1 MVKVYGYFGDFGR
14 FRAAKNK
21 AKQTQIPTFGRKS
34 EARSSKSETVR
45 MKDLIAGFYEGN
57 LV

>member
-45 MKDLIAGFYEGN
+45 MKNLIAGF
-57 LV
+57 